1 MISMF
6 DSRLYTLKTGVSPTM
21 NTQRTH
27 FFLLLVT
34 LITLHS
40 QAQTPNST
48 ITLPYE
54 IQTEINNLKV
64 KVTLRSIEGGP
75 EGMFAE
81 MTIGFKNPQTG
92 EWIFFDAEK
101 VPINKK
107 DGFDDRFEL
116 KVRDDVRLH
125 DIKFIREII
134 DLRSDGKYWWKCRCK
149 DFISE
154 LQI

>member
-1 MISMF
+1 M
-6 DSRLYTLKTGVSPTM
+6 VSNFIRIYVLRNGSPPTKIAAKSP
-21 NTQRTH
+21 
-27 FFLLLVT
+27 FFLTVFI
-34 LITLHS
+34 LIALS
-40 QAQTPNST
+40 SLAQTPDSV
-48 ITLPYE
+48 IKLPYG
-54 IQTEINNLKV
+54 IQTEINNLKL
-64 KVTLRSIEGGP
+64 KVILRSIEGGP
-75 EGMFAE
+75 EGMFGE